1 MSGSQSTLAQRLQH
15 LTSEL
20 RAVDEQLKTE
30 QEPVDK
36 RHLEEFR
43 QVMDDVRLTA
53 WTVNEMMNARE
64 SRTNPEKLLTFL
76 ASERMR
82 RLTYMIRDLCAD
94 MDKQAFAWQMTG
106 VQSLSDATLILQS
119 RMTKMIARHRSGA
132 ATSTQGTGS
141 RF

>member
-1 MSGSQSTLAQRLQH
+1 MSGSQCTLSQRLQN

-20 RAVDEQLKTE
+20 RSVDEELKAE
-30 QEPVDK
+30 LKAPDK
-36 RHLEEFR
+36 RDLEDFR

-64 SRTNPEKLLTFL
+64 SRTNPQKLLTFL

-94 MDKQAFAWQMTG
+94 MDKQSFTWQMTG
-106 VQSLSDATLILQS
+106 VQSLSDAILVMQS
-119 RMTKMIARHRSGA
+119 RITKIIAKHRGGVGTTAQGA
-132 ATSTQGTGS
+132 GN